1 MQIKVEQLAKKPFE
15 VKGSVKNLKKTYKFQ
30 KDMAQ
35 MEDITETAEGTEM
48 FDAMDNMLDELID
61 YLSTI
66 LHLTAKQVESLE
78 ELEQP
83 ELIFMAQRVA
93 MRLMGASEEDI
104 ASINEDAEE
113 GLEATDRKSVV

>member
-48 FDAMDNMLDELID
+48 FGAMDSMLDELID

-66 LHLTAKQVESLE
+66 LHLTAKQVELLE

-113 GLEATDRKSVV
+113 GLEVIPEKD